1 MHWGDYGSGLDGVGV
16 WDLVPEGSSWSLSWF
31 SLFFLSRIS
40 LNEGRRLRKEGG
52 RNITRR
58 HWGVHRLGDH
68 RSVK

>member
-1 MHWGDYGSGLDGVGV
+1 MHWGDYGSGMGWG
-16 WDLVPEGSSWSLSWF
+16 WGMGFGSSWSLSWF